1 MEGGYTPK
9 ELHFDKEAQNKLI
22 NGISKMANAVKST
35 LGPMGNTVI
44 IESPEHTHGITVTKD
59 GVTVAK
65 SIALLDPVENLAVR
79 MMREAADR
87 TATLAGDGTTTAIV
101 LTEALV
107 KTGMELITDKDNKTE
122 ILRELLSET
131 KVLIGELKK
140 KSRTVTKKMLKD
152 VATISANND
161 SEIGGIIAQTY
172 NKVGEN
178 GIVTV
183 ERSQSSETYTETTD
197 GLKIDRGYTT
207 PLFINNHKKDEC
219 ILEDVYILVSDAEIT
234 NLLTIETV
242 LKPIIAEG
250 KKILIVAPC
259 SNNVINTLA
268 ANVMKNNLKICNI
281 TPPSFGYKQHE
292 LMQDIALTVG
302 ATYFSEKT
310 GDDLSIIKFTD
321 LGHAAK
327 VIVGKD
333 STIVL
338 KDNGET
344 SVEVTERV
352 EQLWEAHKLAN
363 KKGDKDFIL
372 SRIASLTGGIGV
384 IYVGGNTDLEQK
396 ELYDRVDD
404 AVCAVRSAL
413 LEGILPGSGLALYS
427 FYIKYWDMS
436 VGAGNLGNKNVSK
449 SKKIAYAILAS
460 ALRAPINQILD
471 NAGLILEA
479 IYPIEDNITYTRGY
493 DVKNGVYGDMFKLGI
508 IDPMKVTK
516 TALQNAVSV
525 AITILSTN
533 AIVTMARSYES

>member
-1 MEGGYTPK
+1 MEQGGYTPK
-9 ELHFDKEAQNKLI
+9 ELHFAKEGQTKLI
-22 NGISKMANAVKST
+22 SGITKMANAVKST

-65 SIALLDPVENLAVR
+65 SIGLIDPVENLAVR

-107 KTGMELITDKDNKTE
+107 RSGMDRITSTDNKTE
-122 ILRELLSET
+122 ILRELLSQT
-131 KVLIGELKK
+131 KELIEDLKGNSK
-140 KSRTVTKKMLKD
+140 KVTKKMLAD

-161 SEIGGIIAQTY
+161 SNIGKIIADTY

-183 ERSQSSETYTETTD
+183 ERSQTSDTYSETTD
-197 GLKIDRGYTT
+197 GLKIDRGYSSN
-207 PLFINNHKKDEC
+207 LFINNQKKDEC
-219 ILEDVYILVSDAEIT
+219 ILEDVHILVSDAEIS
-234 NLLTIETV
+234 NLLTIENV
-242 LKPIIAEG
+242 LKPIIQEN
-250 KKILIVAPC
+250 KKLLIVAPC
-259 SNNVINTLA
+259 SVNVINTLA
-268 ANVMKNNLKICNI
+268 ANVMKNSLKICNI

-292 LMQDIALTVG
+292 LMQDIALAVG

-310 GDDLSIIKFTD
+310 GDDLSIVEFKD

-327 VIVGKD
+327 VIVNQD
-333 STIVL
+333 SCIVL
-338 KDNGET
+338 KDNKEQSET
-344 SVEVTERV
+344 IDTRV
-352 EQLWEAHKLAN
+352 EELWGAHKLAT
-363 KKGDKDFIL
+363 KKADKDFIL

-413 LEGILPGSGLALYS
+413 LEGILPGGGLALYA
-427 FYIKYWDMS
+427 FYSSYQVIA
-436 VGAGNLGNKNVSK
+436 VNNEVEK
-449 SKKIAYAILAS
+449 SKKIACAILAD
-460 ALRAPINQILD
+460 ALRAPITQILE
-471 NAGLILEA
+471 NGGLELEK
-479 IYPIEDNITYTRGY
+479 IYNSEDTLAYTRGY
-493 DVKNGVYGDMFKLGI
+493 DVKKGHYGDMYKMGI

-533 AIVTMARSYES
+533 AIITMARSYENK